1 MFLYSTQVVDKGAP
15 MKKKIIK
22 KLPDAELS
30 VMQAV
35 WSCEKEATRQEI
47 ESHLGKD
54 HNQALTTL
62 LTELSRL
69 ADKGFLKVT
78 KNGRS
83 NLYRPLVARD
93 EYLAAQSKSFVENLC
108 GGNMSVFANA
118 LCDSGISKEDLAE
131 LTALL
136 QEKS

>member
-1 MFLYSTQVVDKGAP
+1 
-15 MKKKIIK
+15 MKKKTIK

-136 QEKS
+136 QERS

>member
-1 MFLYSTQVVDKGAP
+1 
-15 MKKKIIK
+15 MKKKTIK

-35 WSCEKEATRQEI
+35 WACEKEATRQEI
-47 ESHLGKD
+47 ESHLGKN

-93 EYLAAQSKSFVENLC
+93 EYLAAQSKSFVDTLC

>member
-1 MFLYSTQVVDKGAP
+1 
-15 MKKKIIK
+15 MKKHIK
-22 KLPDAELS
+22 RLPDAELS

-35 WSCEKEATRQEI
+35 WEAGEDATRAEI
-47 ESHLGKD
+47 ESHLGEGHK
-54 HNQALTTL
+54 QALTTL

-69 ADKGFLKVT
+69 ADKGFLKV
-78 KNGRS
+78 KRAGKS
-83 NLYRPLVARD
+83 NLYTPRISRED
-93 EYLAAQSKSFVENLC
+93 YLASQSKSFVDTLC

>member
-1 MFLYSTQVVDKGAP
+1 
-15 MKKKIIK
+15 MKKTIR

-35 WSCEKEATRQEI
+35 WSCNKEATRQEI
-47 ESHLGKD
+47 EAHLGKD

-78 KNGRS
+78 KDGRS
-83 NLYRPLVARD
+83 NLYRPLVAKED
-93 EYLAAQSKSFVENLC
+93 YLAAQSKSFVENLC

-118 LCDSGISKEDLAE
+118 LCDSGISKEDLEE
-131 LTALL
+131 LTQLL
-136 QEKS
+136 KDGNKKR

>member
-1 MFLYSTQVVDKGAP
+1 
-15 MKKKIIK
+15 MKKTIK

-35 WSCEKEATRQEI
+35 WACEKEATRQEI
-47 ESHLGKD
+47 ESHLGKN

-93 EYLAAQSKSFVENLC
+93 EYLAAQSKSFVDTLC

-131 LTALL
+131 LTQLL

>member
-1 MFLYSTQVVDKGAP
+1 

-35 WSCEKEATRQEI
+35 WSCGKKATRQEI

-83 NLYRPLVARD
+83 NLYRPLVAKD
-93 EYLAAQSKSFVENLC
+93 EYLAAQSKTFVDTLC

-131 LTALL
+131 LTQLL

>member
-1 MFLYSTQVVDKGAP
+1 
-15 MKKKIIK
+15 MKKKVIK

-35 WSCEKEATRQEI
+35 WACEKEATRQEI
-47 ESHLGKD
+47 ESHLGKN

-93 EYLAAQSKSFVENLC
+93 EYLAAQSKSFVDTLC

-131 LTALL
+131 LTQLL

>member
-1 MFLYSTQVVDKGAP
+1 
-15 MKKKIIK
+15 MKKTIK

-35 WSCEKEATRQEI
+35 WACEKEATRQEI
-47 ESHLGKD
+47 ELYLGKD

-93 EYLAAQSKSFVENLC
+93 EYLAAQSKSFVDTLC

-131 LTALL
+131 LTQLL

>member
-1 MFLYSTQVVDKGAP
+1 
-15 MKKKIIK
+15 MKKTIRR
-22 KLPDAELS
+22 LPDAELS

-35 WSCEKEATRQEI
+35 WSCNKEATRQEI
-47 ESHLGKD
+47 EAHLGKD
-54 HNQALTTL
+54 HHQALTTL

-69 ADKGFLKVT
+69 ADKGFLKV
-78 KNGRS
+78 KKDGRS
-83 NLYRPLVARD
+83 NLYRPLVSRED
-93 EYLAAQSKSFVENLC
+93 YLATQSKSFVENLC

>member
-1 MFLYSTQVVDKGAP
+1 
-15 MKKKIIK
+15 MKKAIK

-35 WSCEKEATRQEI
+35 WACEKEATRQEI
-47 ESHLGKD
+47 ELYLGKD

-93 EYLAAQSKSFVENLC
+93 EYLAAQSKSFVDTLC

-131 LTALL
+131 LTQLL

>member
-1 MFLYSTQVVDKGAP
+1 
-15 MKKKIIK
+15 MKKAIK
-22 KLPDAELS
+22 KLPDAEFS

-35 WSCEKEATRQEI
+35 WACEKEATRQEI
-47 ESHLGKD
+47 EAHLGKG

-69 ADKGFLKVT
+69 ADKGFLKI
-78 KNGRS
+78 KREGRS
-83 NLYRPLVARD
+83 NLYSPLVARD
-93 EYLAAQSKSFVENLC
+93 DYLAAQSKSFVDTLC
-108 GGNMSVFANA
+108 GGSMSVFANA

-131 LTALL
+131 LTQLL

>member
-1 MFLYSTQVVDKGAP
+1 

-93 EYLAAQSKSFVENLC
+93 EYLAAQSKTFVDTLC

>member
-1 MFLYSTQVVDKGAP
+1 
-15 MKKKIIK
+15 MKKAIK
-22 KLPDAELS
+22 RLPDAELS

-35 WSCEKEATRQEI
+35 WASGENATRADI
-47 ESHLGKD
+47 ESHLGSGHK
-54 HNQALTTL
+54 QALTTL

-69 ADKGFLKVT
+69 ADKGFLKV
-78 KNGRS
+78 KRAGRS
-83 NLYRPLVARD
+83 NLYSPLVAKED
-93 EYLAAQSKSFVENLC
+93 YLAAQSKSFVDTVC
-108 GGNMSVFANA
+108 GGSMSVFANA

>member
-1 MFLYSTQVVDKGAP
+1 
-15 MKKKIIK
+15 MKKTIK

-35 WSCEKEATRQEI
+35 WSCKKEATRQEI

-83 NLYRPLVARD
+83 NMYRPLVSRD
-93 EYLAAQSKSFVENLC
+93 EYLAAQSKSFVDTLC
-108 GGNMSVFANA
+108 GGSMSVFANA

-131 LTALL
+131 LTDLL
-136 QEKS
+136 RDFNR

>member
-1 MFLYSTQVVDKGAP
+1 

-93 EYLAAQSKSFVENLC
+93 EYLAAQSKIFVDTLC

-131 LTALL
+131 LTQLL